1 MMMLLVVIRLCAS
14 QNKQSHEKENGFEE
28 RKEIRERWRSGADF
42 SYKTALL
49 HTQQKERERK
59 REERLRF
66 K

>member
-1 MMMLLVVIRLCAS
+1 MMLWVVISYVLLK
-14 QNKQSHEKENGFEE
+14 NKQSHEKENGFEE

-49 HTQQKERERK
+49 HTQQKERE
-59 REERLRF
+59 EMLRF